1 MSSFVELRG
10 ALQVTRSAAEDLEQS
25 MGEVFGP
32 LRDCMDH
39 EGVEVRKVVVRHTY
53 IPFIHALSQK
63 LVASAALGSRR
74 GCGCGTCASLRLLCS
89 AFGTAVRRRFRNRL
103 RSLRRPVGWFAP
115 SLYCIYLAGT
125 VLREHVPRTR
135 Q

>member
-1 MSSFVELRG
+1 MPRKIKDSSQKQFTQIRMSSFVELCM

-89 AFGTAVRRRFRNRL
+89 ASGTACKKTAS
-103 RSLRRPVGWFAP
+103 SLAFAIG
-115 SLYCIYLAGT
+115 YA
-125 VLREHVPRTR
+125 H
-135 Q
+135 

>member
-1 MSSFVELRG
+1 M

-53 IPFIHALSQK
+53 MHTLHTCTIAK
-63 LVASAALGSRR
+63 AS
-74 GCGCGTCASLRLLCS
+74 CQCSLRQQARLWL
-89 AFGTAVRRRFRNRL
+89 RNL
-103 RSLRRPVGWFAP
+103 R
-115 SLYCIYLAGT
+115 
-125 VLREHVPRTR
+125 
-135 Q
+135 

>member
-1 MSSFVELRG
+1 M

-53 IPFIHALSQK
+53 TYMHTLHTCTIAK
-63 LVASAALGSRR
+63 AS
-74 GCGCGTCASLRLLCS
+74 CQCSLRQQARLWL
-89 AFGTAVRRRFRNRL
+89 RNL
-103 RSLRRPVGWFAP
+103 R
-115 SLYCIYLAGT
+115 
-125 VLREHVPRTR
+125 
-135 Q
+135 